1 MERDER
7 IVEEETEAAAREA
20 GEIGGRADPE
30 AGDPAQRPLAEAG
43 EGEAEGFEAAEEQL
57 RNLAEHRDP
66 GGNPEYDRGDPE
78 PDDPDATY
86 AEADH
91 EHSTEAEEDR

>member
-7 IVEEETEAAAREA
+7 IVEQETEAAAREA
-20 GEIGGRADPE
+20 GEIGGRADPDE
-30 AGDPAQRPLAEAG
+30 DPAQRPLAEAG

-57 RNLAEHRDP
+57 RNRAEHRDP
-66 GGNPEYDRGDPE
+66 GGNPRYDQGDPE

-91 EHSTEAEEDR
+91 EHSTETEADR